1 MIGKKNVAVRDA
13 EPQDSAIVAELVREL
28 AAAVGEETPV
38 TEAYVTKY
46 LASPTSKAL
55 LAEIGGQVVGLL
67 TYSVRPDLYHAA
79 STCLIEELIVRD
91 AARGQGVGSTL
102 LGELFSRLTALG
114 CAEVSVTTLPG
125 NAKAIEFYRAH
136 GLTDEAIFLEKH
148 F

>member
-1 MIGKKNVAVRDA
+1 MIGKKNIAVRDI

-28 AAAVGEETPV
+28 AATVGEETPV

-46 LASPTSKAL
+46 LASPTSRAL
-55 LAEIGGQVVGLL
+55 LAEVGGQVAGLL

-79 STCLIEELIVRD
+79 STCLIEELVVREKM
-91 AARGQGVGSTL
+91 RGQGVGSAL
-102 LGELFSRLTALG
+102 LEELFSRLTALG
-114 CAEVSVTTLPG
+114 CAEVSATTLPD
-125 NAKAIEFYRAH
+125 NFKAIEFYKAH